1 MFSGLEIIILV
12 LLKKR
17 KSLCLETLD
26 PNGRHKSRKKYE
38 PPYHVKVL
46 MLSLVH
52 SLCFCFLWFGLPSV
66 ENGQVK
72 RTFTKLSPNFAIF
85 LKKRHFIVFVWMD
98 ENGGFRLSVF
108 SLFEWTECL

>member
-26 PNGRHKSRKKYE
+26 PNGRHTSREKYE

-52 SLCFCFLWFGLPSV
+52 SLRFCFPWYGLPSS
-66 ENGQVK
+66 ENAHVK
-72 RTFTKLSPNFAIF
+72 RVFTKPLAKLAVF
-85 LKKRHFIVFVWMD
+85 LK
-98 ENGGFRLSVF
+98 NGI
-108 SLFEWTECL
+108 